1 MFIVPI
7 QSVFL
12 TAQDSSWYPLFLAPV
27 VEEVINTEA
36 QTILDIGTGP
46 GKLPEL
52 LIKRKGTLNITGI
65 DIDSQ
70 MILEAK
76 KRVKYESIHFEK
88 QIINE
93 KLNFGDNSFDIVT
106 FCSVLFLLDENTK
119 TFLLNEALR
128 VLKPNGKIIIL
139 SPSGKKAIFSALL
152 EMFSFPFNSYNWTFF
167 IWKLFTSAR
176 ARLWQKDLWLAD
188 FANGKE
194 VSYKHS
200 LTFKNN
206 ASLEIIEKT

>member
-27 VEEVINTEA
+27 VETVVTSEA

-46 GKLPEL
+46 GKLTEL
-52 LIKRKGTLNITGI
+52 LIKRKGTLKITGI

-76 KRVKYESIHFEK
+76 KRVKHENIHFEK

-93 KLNFGDNSFDIVT
+93 KLNFMDASFDIVT
-106 FCSVLFLLDENTK
+106 FCSVLFLLDDDTK
-119 TFLLNEALR
+119 TFLLKEALR
-128 VLKPNGKIIIL
+128 VLKPKGKIIIL
-139 SPSGKKAIFSALL
+139 SPSGKKSVFSAIL
-152 EMFSFPFNSYNWTFF
+152 EMFSFSLNSYNWTFF
-167 IWKLFTSAR
+167 IWKFFTSAR
-176 ARLWQKDLWLAD
+176 ARIWQKDLWLA
-188 FANGKE
+188 NYSKE
-194 VSYKHS
+194 KDVSYKHE
-200 LTFKNN
+200 LTFRNN
-206 ASLEIIEKT
+206 ASLEIIEKV